1 MTVKKVVLGF
11 IGTFFLLSVLA
22 TQIPGIMVLM
32 IFSIPLFVLLLS
44 QCRCEECGKDYGVF
58 LENLDLRTGKC
69 LSCSKK
75 SKQSGTASK

>member
-22 TQIPGIMVLM
+22 TQIPGVMVL
-32 IFSIPLFVLLLS
+32 IVFAIPLFVLLLS
-44 QCRCEECGKDYGVF
+44 QCKCKECGEGYGVF
-58 LENLDLRTGKC
+58 LQNLDLRTGKC

-75 SKQSGTASK
+75 TNIN